1 MTNPPAK
8 ILLVDDQPEFLEM
21 AQAILSQLG
30 GPRWQIHT
38 AQNAGL
44 AMNAIQG
51 SEIDLVVLDVHM
63 PIVDGLQFLNL
74 LHRKHPGL
82 LTVVLTGLVSEEHRA
97 LCLNRGAELYLQK
110 PQSGED
116 WQVLF
121 TSLNELVRF
130 KPQEGF
136 RGVLRRVGLQD
147 ILQMECLSRNS
158 VLLEISTKEVRG
170 HIYIFEGQVVH
181 SEVGERTGEDA
192 FNFLMS
198 LSGGAFN
205 QSPYAEPS
213 QRTISGSWEFLL
225 MEAARY
231 RDEVA
236 SQETPDEAAETPSQ
250 SGANANHTLFFKRPV
265 ESANKPEAKPEVAEM
280 LILSSQGDLLY
291 EWKCADVAGRTQFLE
306 FVSKRARQISQG
318 LPFGHFQGFEVHG
331 NSSRIVTQIEEDH
344 AVLVRTNLKPLK

>member
-1 MTNPPAK
+1 MSDTPVK

-21 AQAILSQLG
+21 AQSILSKLG

-110 PQSGED
+110 PQNGED

-170 HIYIFEGQVVH
+170 HIYICEGQVVH
-181 SEVGERTGEDA
+181 SEVGERIGEDA

-205 QSPYAEPS
+205 QSPYAEPP
-213 QRTISGSWEFLL
+213 QRTISGSWESLL

-236 SQETPDEAAETPSQ
+236 SEELSNGPSES
-250 SGANANHTLFFKRPV
+250 SGQTGPNGNHTLFFKRAV
-265 ESANKPEAKPEVAEM
+265 EPSSKPETRPEVAEL

-291 EWKCADVAGRTQFLE
+291 EWQCADVAGRTQFLE
-306 FVSKRARQISQG
+306 FISKRARQISQG
-318 LPFGHFQGFEVHG
+318 LSFGHFQGFEMHG

-344 AVLVRTNLKPLK
+344 AVLVRTNLRPLR